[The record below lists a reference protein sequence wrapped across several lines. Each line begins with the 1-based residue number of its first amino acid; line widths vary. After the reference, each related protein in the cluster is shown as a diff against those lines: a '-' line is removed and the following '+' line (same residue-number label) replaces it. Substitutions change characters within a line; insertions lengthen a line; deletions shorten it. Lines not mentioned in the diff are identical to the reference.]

1 MSPVAAEALTEL
13 SHRLDAPARAAR
25 TDPRARAE
33 LIEAMLPLLRRWA
46 RRYAGRGVDDD
57 DLVQDAVVGVLRAAL
72 RYDPARGPFLPWA
85 RLWVRQ
91 AMQQTVA
98 ESSRPV
104 RLPTHVLWDMHEL
117 KEARERLTRE
127 LGRAPR
133 AMELADALGWGRDH
147 LVDVLAVERPPVDA
161 AAADLVEYPEASEQ
175 FEQVLVRIASDQLR
189 PLLLHLS
196 ERERTVLAARA
207 EGDSLR
213 TIGRRLGVSGERV
226 RTIEER
232 ALARIRAAARLGVDT
247 SPRLLTRGGG
257 SQSTSDGGTS
267 DGKSRRT

>member
-1 MSPVAAEALTEL
+1 VVAEALTEL

-57 DLVQDAVVGVLRAAL
+57 DLVQDGAVGVLRAAV
-72 RYDPARGPFLPWA
+72 RYDPERGPFLPWA

-98 ESSRPV
+98 ESSRPL
-104 RLPTHVLWDMHEL
+104 RLPTHVLWDMHAL
-117 KEARERLTRE
+117 KEQRERLTHE
-127 LGRAPR
+127 LGREPR
-133 AMELADALGWGRDH
+133 AMELADALGWGLDH
-147 LVDVLAVERPPVDA
+147 VSDVLAVERPPADA
-161 AAADLVEYPEASEQ
+161 AAADLVEYPLSADEFEDVLMRVTSE
-175 FEQVLVRIASDQLR
+175 QLR
-189 PLLLHLS
+189 PLLLRLS
-196 ERERTVLAARA
+196 ERERAVVAARA
-207 EGDSLR
+207 SGESLR

-232 ALARIRAAARLGVDT
+232 ALARIRSAARLGVDT
-247 SPRLLTRGGG
+247 SPRLITRGGG
-257 SQSTSDGGTS
+257 SDPPTNGGATN
-267 DGKSRRT
+267 GKSHRT